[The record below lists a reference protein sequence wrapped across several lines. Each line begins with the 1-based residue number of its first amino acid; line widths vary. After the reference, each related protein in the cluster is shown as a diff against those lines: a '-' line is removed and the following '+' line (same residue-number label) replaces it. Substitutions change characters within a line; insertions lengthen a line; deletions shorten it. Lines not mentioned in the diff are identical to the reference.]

1 MHGGSNYLDT
11 EETFKDQTN
20 TTINSE
26 ISNSAMNQNG
36 TSTLTIPNLPDD
48 TEVTYVEDSNIAII
62 NRISIRK
69 ICPWLMDHGRLFQT
83 STI

>member
-1 MHGGSNYLDT
+1 MEGSNYLDT
-11 EETFKDQTN
+11 EETLKDQTN
-20 TTINSE
+20 TTINAE

-36 TSTLTIPNLPDD
+36 TSTLTIPYLPDD

-69 ICPWLMDHGRLFQT
+69 ICPWLTDHGRLFQT